1 MNSIHKAILRT
12 LVYADIFNY
21 PLTASEIHHW
31 LIWQHSTKPPALKNI
46 TSIIK
51 NTPHIQAT
59 SSYFYLKNHQ
69 KNISLRRQHHRF
81 SQTKL
86 KFVRQATTYLKLIPF
101 INLIAVT
108 GALAMNNSDKNDDID
123 LMIITQPNRL
133 WLTRLLAIFLLEIF
147 RLRRRPIPDT
157 PGCNFRGNRTPG
169 CNLIAPR
176 GVKSFNNKICLNL
189 FLDESSLKISLPRR
203 NLFTA
208 HEICQLKPLYNKNN
222 TYQKFLNANS
232 WTKKHLPNIAPRGA
246 ISEGIAPRGAIFW
259 NFFELLAFKLQYA
272 YMKSKITNEKINK
285 HFAFFHP
292 RPTAKIL
299 LQQYQA
305 KLKQFNLK

>member
-1 MNSIHKAILRT
+1 MNLIHKAILKT

-31 LIWQHSTKPPALKNI
+31 LIWQNSAKPPALKNI

-51 NTPHIQAT
+51 NTPHIQAI
-59 SSYFYLKNHQ
+59 SPYFYLKNHQ

-86 KFVRQATTYLKLIPF
+86 KFARQATAYLKLIPF
-101 INLIAVT
+101 INLIAIT

-147 RLRRRPIPDT
+147 RLRRRPVPDT
-157 PGCNFRGNRTPG
+157 PGCHLLT
-169 CNLIAPR
+169 PR
-176 GVKSFNNKICLNL
+176 GGLPLEALAKWGKSFNNKICLNL

-208 HEICQLKPLYNKNN
+208 HEICQLKPLYNKRHSN
-222 TYQKFLNANS
+222 
-232 WTKKHLPNIAPRGA
+232 
-246 ISEGIAPRGAIFW
+246 
-259 NFFELLAFKLQYA
+259 
-272 YMKSKITNEKINK
+272 
-285 HFAFFHP
+285 
-292 RPTAKIL
+292 
-299 LQQYQA
+299 
-305 KLKQFNLK
+305 